1 MVPARIGRYD
11 VVAHLATGGMGQVFL
26 ARSSGLGG
34 FVRHVV
40 LKTLDLPGTDE
51 DEATAMFLDEAR
63 LLGLLHH
70 QHITPVY
77 EVGRDDDGHLFLV
90 MDYVHGRTAHDVW
103 QRTNQLGAAL
113 PIDFSLTVAA
123 SAASGLHYA
132 HTRRDADG
140 RSLRIVHRDV
150 SLSNLMIGF
159 DGAVKLIDFGIAKA
173 ANRSTQTQA
182 GYIKGKLGY
191 MAPEQLRGHAVDA
204 RTDVF
209 ALGIVLYELTTMR
222 RAFRDESDQVT
233 MDRIRSGAFTPP
245 RQMNPD
251 YPPELERI
259 VTRALRVDPRERYPD
274 AEAMRRELDLLGHG
288 LGLVLGD
295 AAVVEV
301 MAQLFEQRLEPWER
315 PRSARPPT
323 ELDVPLEILPHAA
336 VEDDSTRR
344 TVPQLTL
351 RAATEVAESQLVTPP
366 HGLPKRPSSF
376 SIEGGGKRDL
386 ANDTDGVT
394 IVPTGREAEAVAA
407 ALDNDTEAVPTVE
420 VPPAVAVLV
429 AAESVVVGSP
439 APVKPAVVRSPEA
452 FAKTRAD
459 RRRSI
464 DAKLPPAPGRA
475 TAPRRAAGSRR
486 TLAVIGWIVASLF
499 AAGAAASGVY
509 LLGRPGG
516 PAQANAP
523 AGGDRGSGERK
534 VTMQPTAPLAPPP
547 VEDLEDLDDDPP
559 EPALPAGAARPAPS
573 GPPAPIVLPPGA
585 RLRLSVKSTPSAATV
600 VLDGKRLGRT
610 PFSGMVEAAP
620 GKHTLKLRRK
630 GYVPVSLEIE
640 LTSDLSREVTLQ
652 PTSSR

>member
-103 QRTNQLGAAL
+103 QRTNQLGAVL

-132 HTRRDADG
+132 HTRRDAEG

-233 MDRIRSGAFTPP
+233 MDRIRAGSFIPP
-245 RQMNPD
+245 RQLNPD

-274 AEAMRRELDLLGHG
+274 AETMRRELDLLGHQ

-301 MAQLFEQRLEPWER
+301 TAQLFEQRLEPWER

-323 ELDVPLEILPHAA
+323 ELDVPLEILTHAGA
-336 VEDDSTRR
+336 EDDPSRR
-344 TVPQLTL
+344 TQSQLTL

-376 SIEGGGKRDL
+376 SIESGMRRDRPD
-386 ANDTDGVT
+386 DTDAVT
-394 IVPTGREAEAVAA
+394 FVPSGREAEAVAA
-407 ALDNDTEAVPTVE
+407 ALDNDPEGGPTVE

-429 AAESVVVGSP
+429 AAESVVVGS
-439 APVKPAVVRSPEA
+439 APMKAGVVRSPEA

-459 RRRSI
+459 RRRHV
-464 DAKLPPAPGRA
+464 DAKLPP
-475 TAPRRAAGSRR
+475 APRRAAGSRR
-486 TLAVIGWIVASLF
+486 ALVIIGWILASLL
-499 AAGAAASGVY
+499 AAGAAATGVY

-523 AGGDRGSGERK
+523 AGGDRAGSSDSGARK
-534 VTMQPTAPLAPPP
+534 VTMPLAPPP
-547 VEDLEDLDDDPP
+547 VEDLEDLDDEPP
-559 EPALPAGAARPAPS
+559 EPALPAGAARPAPP
-573 GPPAPIVLPPGA
+573 GPAAPIVLPPGA
-585 RLRLSVKSTPSAATV
+585 KLRLTVKSTPSAATV

-610 PFSGMVEAAP
+610 PFSGTVEASP

-640 LTSDLSREVTLQ
+640 LTGDLSREVTLQ

>member
-1 MVPARIGRYD
+1 VVPARIGRYA

-113 PIDFSLTVAA
+113 PLDFSLTVAA
-123 SAASGLHYA
+123 AAAAGLHYA
-132 HTRRDADG
+132 HTRRDAEG

-233 MDRIRSGAFTPP
+233 MERIRAGAFTPP
-245 RQMNPD
+245 RQMNPA

-274 AEAMRRELDLLGHG
+274 ADTMRRELDLLGHQ

-301 MAQLFEQRLEPWER
+301 TAQLFEQRLEPWER
-315 PRSARPPT
+315 PRAARPLT
-323 ELDVPLEILPHAA
+323 ELDVPLEILPHAGG
-336 VEDDSTRR
+336 EDDSTRR
-344 TVPQLTL
+344 TEPQLTL
-351 RAATEVAESQLVTPP
+351 RAATEVAESQLETPP

-376 SIEGGGKRDL
+376 SIEGGVKRDL
-386 ANDTDGVT
+386 PNDTDGVT
-394 IVPTGREAEAVAA
+394 IVPSSRAVTAA
-407 ALDNDTEAVPTVE
+407 AHAARDHDPESVPTVE
-420 VPPAVAVLV
+420 VPPAVMVRV
-429 AAESVVVGSP
+429 AAESVVVGSS
-439 APVKPAVVRSPEA
+439 APGRPAVDRSPEA
-452 FAKTRAD
+452 FARTRAD
-459 RRRSI
+459 LRRRV
-464 DAKLPPAPGRA
+464 DAKLP

-486 TLAVIGWIVASLF
+486 TLVVLGWIFASLL
-499 AAGAAASGVY
+499 AAGAAATGVY
-509 LLGRPGG
+509 LLGRSGG

-523 AGGDRGSGERK
+523 AGEGDGGPRK
-534 VTMQPTAPLAPPP
+534 VTMPLAPPP

-559 EPALPAGAARPAPS
+559 EPALPPGAARPAPP
-573 GPPAPIVLPPGA
+573 GPAAPIVLPPGA
-585 RLRLSVKSTPSAATV
+585 KLRLTVKSTPTGATV
-600 VLDGKRLGRT
+600 VLGGKRLGRT

-640 LTSDLSREVTLQ
+640 LTGDLSREITLQ

>member
-1 MVPARIGRYD
+1 
-11 VVAHLATGGMGQVFL
+11 MGQVFL

-103 QRTNQLGAAL
+103 QRTNQLGAVL

-132 HTRRDADG
+132 HTRRDAEG

-182 GYIKGKLGY
+182 GFIKGKLGY

-209 ALGIVLYELTTMR
+209 ALGIVLYELSTMR

-233 MDRIRSGAFTPP
+233 MDRIRSGSFTPP
-245 RQMNPD
+245 RQVSPD

-259 VTRALRVDPRERYPD
+259 VTRALRIDPRERYPD
-274 AEAMRRELDLLGHG
+274 AEAMRRELDLLGHQ

-301 MAQLFEQRLEPWER
+301 TAQLFEQRLEPWER
-315 PRSARPPT
+315 ARSARPLT

-336 VEDDSTRR
+336 VEDDPTRR
-344 TVPQLTL
+344 TEPQLTL

-376 SIEGGGKRDL
+376 SIEGGVKRDL
-386 ANDTDGVT
+386 PNDTDTVT
-394 IVPTGREAEAVAA
+394 IVPSGRAAAAAARA
-407 ALDNDTEAVPTVE
+407 ALDTDPEALPTVE
-420 VPPAVAVLV
+420 VPPDSISDLPPRLRWWCR
-429 AAESVVVGSP
+429 G
-439 APVKPAVVRSPEA
+439 RSPGNR
-452 FAKTRAD
+452 RAILVLPG
-459 RRRSI
+459 RCR
-464 DAKLPPAPGRA
+464 LPP
-475 TAPRRAAGSRR
+475 
-486 TLAVIGWIVASLF
+486 
-499 AAGAAASGVY
+499 
-509 LLGRPGG
+509 
-516 PAQANAP
+516 
-523 AGGDRGSGERK
+523 
-534 VTMQPTAPLAPPP
+534 
-547 VEDLEDLDDDPP
+547 
-559 EPALPAGAARPAPS
+559 
-573 GPPAPIVLPPGA
+573 
-585 RLRLSVKSTPSAATV
+585 
-600 VLDGKRLGRT
+600 
-610 PFSGMVEAAP
+610 
-620 GKHTLKLRRK
+620 
-630 GYVPVSLEIE
+630 
-640 LTSDLSREVTLQ
+640 
-652 PTSSR
+652 